1 MSQSTSRHA
10 YGLSTAEDAGA
21 AAGSA
26 ARDARERNPRPS
38 AVLVLV
44 THNHGAGALA
54 RARAAAREVFGESV
68 TIAGGTVNGFVHDG
82 RRLDAFMANDRAV
95 AVLALGWAGDDTR
108 PAEPVAI
115 VLGTDPSPDARRR
128 GRELGERAARALG
141 GPVAGG
147 LVFSTGLSTG
157 VHVHDGAL
165 VAGIHEALEERRP
178 SAEGAPAGLAG
189 CGFCGG
195 SDLHGNALPGR
206 AFAGDE
212 EHELGVLLV
221 AFGAATTPRFAIAN
235 GVRQVKRVGRVTAAS
250 GPTVA
255 TIDGRPAKEVLL
267 DALLPDGDAAQRA
280 QFEGSLLVACIESRT
295 CLAVEDPQL
304 GLLWPH
310 VPVDVA
316 GDAFLDLFQA
326 KEGDELLLA
335 RTTEDECMDAVRSAA
350 DQLAVQAPSASYD
363 LLVSFSCVMRGLIL
377 GERAG
382 AENELMRERVRGV
395 QHLGIVANGEIGS
408 YRRGAP
414 ASTGWAYSVAALG
427 GGAERP

>member
-1 MSQSTSRHA
+1 MTTTSHHA
-10 YGLSTAEDAGA
+10 YGLSTADDVAEATTA
-21 AAGSA
+21 AA
-26 ARDARERNPRPS
+26 REARERNPRPA

-44 THNHGAGALA
+44 THNHGAGALDA
-54 RARAAAREVFGESV
+54 ARAAAREIFPGVA
-68 TIAGGTVNGFVHDG
+68 IAGGTVNGFIHEG

-95 AVLALGWAGDDTR
+95 TILALGDADR
-108 PAEPVAI
+108 APVAI
-115 VLGTDPSPDARRR
+115 VLGPDPSADPRAA
-128 GRELGERAARALG
+128 GRSLGERAAKALG
-141 GPVAGG
+141 RPVAGG

-165 VAGIHEALEERRP
+165 VAGIDEALGTAGRAT
-178 SAEGAPAGLAG
+178 SAHAGLAG
-189 CGFCGG
+189 CGLCGG

-221 AFGAATTPRFAIAN
+221 AFGESTNPRFAIAN
-235 GVRQVKRVGRVTAAS
+235 GVRKVKSVGRVTAAT
-250 GPTVA
+250 GPTIA
-255 TIDGRPAKEVLL
+255 SIDGRPAKEVLL
-267 DALLPDGDAAQRA
+267 DALLPQGSPEERA

-295 CLAVEDPQL
+295 CLAVEDRQL

-316 GDAFLDLFQA
+316 GESFLDLFQA

-335 RTTEDECMDAVRSAA
+335 QTTADECMAAVRAAA
-350 DQLAVQAPSASYD
+350 DQLAEQAPEAEYD
-363 LLVSFSCVMRGLIL
+363 LLLSFSCVMRGLIL

-382 AENELMRERVRGV
+382 AENELMRVRRG

-414 ASTGWAYSVAALG
+414 ASTGWAYSIAALG
-427 GGAERP
+427 GGGRA